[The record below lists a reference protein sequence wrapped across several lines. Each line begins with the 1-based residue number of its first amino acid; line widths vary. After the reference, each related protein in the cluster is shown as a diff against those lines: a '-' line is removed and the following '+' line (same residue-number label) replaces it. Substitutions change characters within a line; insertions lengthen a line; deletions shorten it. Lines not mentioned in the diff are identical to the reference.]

1 MYFKSDIHTSYPSQA
16 YQCLH
21 HLHALGAHGA
31 EELVDAESALFLHLL
46 HHHIQEDEGT
56 SSPDP
61 CTAVNQQGLVQGG
74 RVLLTD
80 TADETDERHDI
91 LWHPMIRPS
100 CVVELSD
107 LQGMVIWF

>member
-1 MYFKSDIHTSYPSQA
+1 
-16 YQCLH
+16 
-21 HLHALGAHGA
+21 LGAHGA

-46 HHHIQEDEGT
+46 HHHIQEDEGA

-61 CTAVNQQGLVQGG
+61 CTAVHQQGLVQGG

-80 TADETDERHDI
+80 TADEVDERHDI

-107 LQGMVIWF
+107 LQGMFVWL